1 MKKTLFLVVAATLIA
16 AGNTFAQ
23 YKPTAGSLS
32 TEIQFNP
39 FDQDGHTFKLDGL
52 KLRYFIT
59 DNDALRLKL
68 GFSLG
73 HNNLVYEDQS
83 PEENMDMKWW
93 KKDETN
99 STTGNISLNLGYERH
114 FNVSKRISVYVGAS
128 IGFDRHFVSA
138 EQEGS
143 EVRRTTYG
151 TWEVIRTSYSM
162 EYTNGYFEVT
172 ESGVRDIQ
180 DRAYWA
186 IDADLFTGIDFYVY
200 KGLYV
205 GAELGL
211 NIHSIKYSEM
221 SFKGERRTNEE
232 IKYFDFKT
240 KDDQRQTNVKIDVQP
255 ALRLGW
261 TF

>member
-1 MKKTLFLVVAATLIA
+1 MKKTLLLVTAAALI

-32 TEIQFNP
+32 TEVQFNP

-73 HNNLVYEDQS
+73 HSNVVFEDQS
-83 PEENMDMKWW
+83 PEENMNEKWW
-93 KKDETN
+93 SKDEAN
-99 STTGNISLNLGYERH
+99 STSGNISLNLGYERH
-114 FNVSKRISVYVGAS
+114 FNVSKRISIYVGAS
-128 IGFDRHFVSA
+128 FGFDRHFVSA
-138 EQEGS
+138 EQKGS

-151 TWEVIRTSYSM
+151 DWKVMRTSYSM
-162 EYTNGYFEVT
+162 ESTNGYFEAT
-172 ESGVRDIQ
+172 DNGIRDIY

-211 NIHSIKYSEM
+211 SINSLKYSEIRY
-221 SFKGERRTNEE
+221 KGERRTNEE
-232 IKYFDFKT
+232 VKYFDIKT
-240 KDDQRQTNVKIDVQP
+240 KDDSRYTNVKIDVQP
-255 ALRLGW
+255 SLRLGW

>member
-1 MKKTLFLVVAATLIA
+1 MKKFLLLLAVATLT

-73 HNNLVYEDQS
+73 HNNSVIEDQS
-83 PEENMDMKWW
+83 PKDDTTEKWW
-93 KKDETN
+93 YKDEMH
-99 STTGNISLNLGYERH
+99 STVGNISLNLGYERH
-114 FNVSKRISVYVGAS
+114 FNVSKRISIYVGAS
-128 IGFDRHFVSA
+128 IGFDRHFVSSDL
-138 EQEGS
+138 EHNQ
-143 EVRRTTYG
+143 
-151 TWEVIRTSYSM
+151 IRSSVYDNWQTHATSYSAKF
-162 EYTNGYFEVT
+162 TNGSFNMNENGIG
-172 ESGVRDIQ
+172 EIH

-186 IDADLFTGIDFYVY
+186 INADIFTGIDFYVY

-211 NIHSIKYSEM
+211 SINSLKYSEM
-221 SFKGERRTNEE
+221 KFKGEMKPSEE
-232 IKYFDFKT
+232 GGSIEFKSN
-240 KDDQRQTNVKIDVQP
+240 DDKRETNVKIDVQP